1 MMRNIYKLLLSACL
15 LMLMA
20 SCEGLFSSVY
30 DEADSSTQTS
40 DSQLYI
46 DASSKTA
53 WYYISFDSLEMLRQQ
68 GDAAKLQ
75 YAQTHFTPYPVPM
88 TATGDT
94 IKSPNKPDTCG
105 TGIYTYWYDI
115 FGKGLSVNKFS
126 SFIPTASQPE
136 PENWDIGI
144 HYVNARTNGG
154 SVLETSYTSIDDLPA
169 SSADFSGLTFT
180 PDEWT
185 ENVVWA
191 DWDLVLT
198 KYMGCQGI
206 KINKVLSSWIDVE
219 LVTPPPVFTLNNHVF
234 IVRLKNGKYAAVQLQ
249 NYMSS
254 NGTKGCLTINYKY
267 PY

>member
-1 MMRNIYKLLLSACL
+1 MRYTYKHFLPACL
-15 LMLMA
+15 LFMA

-30 DEADSSTQTS
+30 DEADSNTQVS
-40 DSQLYI
+40 SSQLYI

-53 WYYISFDSLEMLRQQ
+53 WYYISFDSLEMLQQQ
-68 GDAAKLQ
+68 GDEEKLK

-88 TATGDT
+88 TATGNT
-94 IKSPNKPDTCG
+94 IKSPNKPDTCA

-126 SFIPTASQPE
+126 SFIPTDPQPE
-136 PENWDIGI
+136 PQNWDIAI

-154 SVLETSYTSIDDLPA
+154 AVLKTNYTSFDDLPA

-180 PDEWT
+180 PDEWQ
-185 ENVVWA
+185 ENIVWA
-191 DWDLVLT
+191 DWNQVLN

-219 LVTPPPVFTLNNHVF
+219 LVTPPPVFTLHSNVY
-234 IVRLKNGKYAAVQLQ
+234 IIRLKNGRYAAVQLQ
-249 NYMSS
+249 NYM
-254 NGTKGCLTINYKY
+254 NQYGVKGVLTINYKY

>member
-1 MMRNIYKLLLSACL
+1 
-15 LMLMA
+15 MA

-30 DEADSSTQTS
+30 DEADSNTQVS
-40 DSQLYI
+40 SSQLYI

-68 GDAAKLQ
+68 GDEEKLK

-88 TATGDT
+88 TATGAT
-94 IKSPNKPDTCG
+94 IKSPNKPDTYA

-126 SFIPTASQPE
+126 SFIPTDPQPE
-136 PENWDIGI
+136 PQNWDIAI

-154 SVLETSYTSIDDLPA
+154 AVLKTNYTSFDDLPA
-169 SSADFSGLTFT
+169 SSADFSGLPFA
-180 PDEWT
+180 PDEWQ

-191 DWDLVLT
+191 DWNQVLN

-219 LVTPPPVFTLNNHVF
+219 LVTPPPVFTLHSNVY
-234 IVRLKNGKYAAVQLQ
+234 IIRLKNGRYAAVQLQ
-249 NYMSS
+249 NYM
-254 NGTKGCLTINYKY
+254 NQYGVKGVLTINYKY